1 MQFMDVTNYETKCE
15 FRSLS
20 SDRNYNDFKVDIVVN
35 IICKIINVNRICMA
49 DLIVFCETS

>member
-1 MQFMDVTNYETKCE
+1 MDVTNYETKCE

-20 SDRNYNDFKVDIVVN
+20 SYRNYNDFKVDIVVN